1 MNYTIQ
7 IDVRDESDRLIKIIR
22 GNDLRE
28 CTTDLID
35 TDVKNILND
44 MTFKTRNIRY
54 ALEKYEQY
62 LDDLDSSTAYG
73 EQIREDRAELLRALD
88 EIEELL

>member
-1 MNYTIQ
+1 MHYDIQ
-7 IDVRDESDRLIKIIR
+7 IKVRDEKDTLVKIIT
-22 GNDLRE
+22 GSDLPMGTNE
-28 CTTDLID
+28 LIAE
-35 TDVKNILND
+35 DVATILNT

>member
-1 MNYTIQ
+1 
-7 IDVRDESDRLIKIIR
+7 
-22 GNDLRE
+22 
-28 CTTDLID
+28 
-35 TDVKNILND
+35 

-73 EQIREDRAELLRALD
+73 DQIREDRAELLRAVE
-88 EIEELL
+88 EIEALL

>member
-22 GNDLRE
+22 GNELRE

-73 EQIREDRAELLRALD
+73 DQIREDRAELLRAVE
-88 EIEELL
+88 EIEALL

>member
-1 MNYTIQ
+1 M
-7 IDVRDESDRLIKIIR
+7 
-22 GNDLRE
+22 RE

-35 TDVKNILND
+35 TDVKEILDD

-73 EQIREDRAELLRALD
+73 DQIREDRAELLRAVE
-88 EIEELL
+88 EIEALL

>member
-7 IDVRDESDRLIKIIR
+7 IDVRDEQDRLIKIIR
-22 GNDLRE
+22 GGDLRM

-35 TDVKNILND
+35 ADVKEILND

-73 EQIREDRAELLRALD
+73 DQIREDRAELLRAVE
-88 EIEELL
+88 EIEALL

>member
-22 GNDLRE
+22 GDELSSW
-28 CTTDLID
+28 TTDHID
-35 TDVKNILND
+35 ADVKGILND

-73 EQIREDRAELLRALD
+73 EQIREDRAELLRAIE
-88 EIEELL
+88 EIEAIL

>member
-1 MNYTIQ
+1 MHYDIQ
-7 IDVRDESDRLIKIIR
+7 IKVRDEKDTLVKIIT
-22 GNDLRE
+22 GSDLSE
-28 CTTDLID
+28 GANELIAE
-35 TDVKNILND
+35 DVANILND

-73 EQIREDRAELLRALD
+73 EQVREDRAELLRAL
-88 EIEELL
+88 EEVEALL